1 MRTIM
6 RILGIDYGDAR
17 VGVAVSDPLGMAAT
31 GVRTIKNTGKKKL
44 LAELSELLKEYSPE
58 TVVIGMP
65 KNMDGTEGFRAEATR
80 KFADALKEIYSGNI
94 EFTDERLTTAEASRY
109 LNFTNTRGK
118 KRKAV
123 IDTVSACLIVESYL
137 SKNVGK

>member
-1 MRTIM
+1 
-6 RILGIDYGDAR
+6 
-17 VGVAVSDPLGMAAT
+17 
-31 GVRTIKNTGKKKL
+31 
-44 LAELSELLKEYSPE
+44 
-58 TVVIGMP
+58 
-65 KNMDGTEGFRAEATR
+65 MDGTEGFRAEATR

-109 LNFTNTRGK
+109 LNFTNTRGR

>member
-1 MRTIM
+1 M

-80 KFADALKEIYSGNI
+80 KFADTLKEIYSGNI

>member
-1 MRTIM
+1 M

-44 LAELSELLKEYSPE
+44 LAELSEVLKEYSPE

-80 KFADALKEIYSGNI
+80 KFADTLKEIYSGNI

-109 LNFTNTRGK
+109 LNFTNTRGR

>member
-44 LAELSELLKEYSPE
+44 LAELSEVLKEYSPE

-80 KFADALKEIYSGNI
+80 KFADTLKEIYSGNI

-109 LNFTNTRGK
+109 LNFTNTRGR